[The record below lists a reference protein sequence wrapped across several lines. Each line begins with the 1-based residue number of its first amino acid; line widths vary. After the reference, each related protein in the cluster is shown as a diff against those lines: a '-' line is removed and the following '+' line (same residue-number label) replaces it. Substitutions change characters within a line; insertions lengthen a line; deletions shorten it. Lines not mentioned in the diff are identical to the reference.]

1 MKTLAAI
8 ATATLIAL
16 SAATAA
22 SAGTYGKASLH
33 TSDNAPTFAVRA
45 FNSPS

>member
-22 SAGTYGKASLH
+22 SAGTHGKTNLH
-33 TSDNAPTFAVRA
+33 TSDNTPAFAVRA